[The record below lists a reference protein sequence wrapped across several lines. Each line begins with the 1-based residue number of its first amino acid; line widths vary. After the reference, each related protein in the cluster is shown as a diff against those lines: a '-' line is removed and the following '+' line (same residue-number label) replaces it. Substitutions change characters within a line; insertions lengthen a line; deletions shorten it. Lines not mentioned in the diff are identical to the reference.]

1 MMDCSKTEVFLA
13 ELKRM
18 HKANKECITCPLG
31 IRNNGEGCTCD
42 KFLRTCGEKAIK
54 IVQEW
59 SDQHPVKTR
68 LSVLK
73 EQYPNMQMRLDG
85 TPKVCCT
92 YLYNTPF
99 PEEGCTKEMCMK
111 CWNTPIEDGKCS
123 SYVEGETPR
132 CMGTKEIDVCSCGG
146 DKSKCDFYPQGVQ

>member
-1 MMDCSKTEVFLA
+1 MDCSKTEVFLA
-13 ELKRM
+13 EWKRM
-18 HKANKECITCPLG
+18 CKANKCNTCVLYG
-31 IRNNGEGCTCD
+31 VHGTC
-42 KFLRTCGEKAIK
+42 KNFILTKPEKAVE

-73 EQYPNMQMRLDG
+73 EQYPNLQLRLDG
-85 TPKVCCT
+85 TPNVCCT

-99 PEEGCTKEMCMK
+99 PEEGCTKEMCVK

-123 SYVEGETPR
+123 SYIDGKTPR

>member
-18 HKANKECITCPLG
+18 CANVGGCYKCEIYKLLEPHKPCIGGGGAFAKEPEKCI
-31 IRNNGEGCTCD
+31 E
-42 KFLRTCGEKAIK
+42 

-59 SDQHPVKTR
+59 SDQHPVRTR

-73 EQYPNMQMRLDG
+73 EQYPNLQFRLDG
-85 TPKVCCT
+85 TPRVCCT

-99 PEEGCTKEMCMK
+99 PEEGCTKEMCVK
-111 CWNTPIEDGKCS
+111 CWNTPIE
-123 SYVEGETPR
+123 
-132 CMGTKEIDVCSCGG
+132 
-146 DKSKCDFYPQGVQ
+146 GVQL